1 MINNIETKIE
11 IEEDV
16 NDIERTQ
23 NEKEMNLNEFRTKYE
38 NLVKKNLEN
47 YSMNEINCLN
57 KILEN
62 TFSVEKFKSYIDK
75 DFLDNCEYK
84 LIFMPDEFNMK
95 EDDKFYFQGF
105 GDKKHKKINN
115 AKNKNVN
122 KNFSPITAKKNKRK
136 FD

>member
-16 NDIERTQ
+16 NDIERKQ

-38 NLVKKNLEN
+38 NLVKKNYEN

-84 LIFMPDEFNMK
+84 MIFMPDEFNMK

-115 AKNKNVN
+115 VKNKNVN

>member
-38 NLVKKNLEN
+38 NLVKKNYEN

-75 DFLDNCEYK
+75 DFLGNCEYK
-84 LIFMPDEFNMK
+84 MIFMPDEFNMK

>member
-23 NEKEMNLNEFRTKYE
+23 NKKEMNLNEFRTKYE
-38 NLVKKNLEN
+38 NLVKKNYEN

-75 DFLDNCEYK
+75 NFLDNCEYK
-84 LIFMPDEFNMK
+84 MIFMPDEFNMK

>member
-11 IEEDV
+11 IEENV

-38 NLVKKNLEN
+38 NLVKKNYEN

-84 LIFMPDEFNMK
+84 LMFMPDEFNMK

-105 GDKKHKKINN
+105 GDKKHKKVIN

>member
-23 NEKEMNLNEFRTKYE
+23 NKKEMNLNEFRTKYE
-38 NLVKKNLEN
+38 NLVKKNYEN